1 MNFFESQ
8 DTAKRNTKK
17 LIALFVLA
25 VLSLILVTNLLVMA
39 VFGFAGSDNPDS
51 AGSIPLQFDLNIFL
65 LTGALVSGVI
75 LLGSLYKMA
84 ALSGGG
90 ARIAEMMNGRLLLA
104 GSDDLHERRVLNV
117 VEEMAIA
124 SGTPVPPVYLLE
136 EAGINAFAAGYS
148 PSDAV
153 IGVTRGTLETLSR
166 EQLQGV
172 IAHEFSH
179 ILHGDMRINI
189 RLIGILHGIMVLG
202 IIGYHLMRGG
212 AYSRRSKDSG
222 GIVMLGLGLI
232 VIGFV
237 GTFFG
242 NLIKAAVSRQ
252 REFLADASAVQF
264 TRNPEGIAGAL
275 MQIARHSERSY
286 LHNPKAAEISHA
298 LFEEGTHSALSALYA
313 THPSLEKRIGAILPQ
328 WNGSYEMI
336 EHQAHPPT
344 ASEPSAQEQA
354 AAQRARA
361 ETLLGGTTGILI
373 MDSMI
378 NQVGNPGAQ
387 HLAQADRLL
396 AAMPPQLHAAAQS
409 PAGARALVY
418 LLVLDQDSQMR
429 DAQLQ
434 FLQESADKGVFAEL
448 QHLAKTAAKVE
459 AELRLPLLSI
469 ALSSLRQLSKRQYL
483 LFKANFDAVIAMDN
497 KINLFEWSLQKILFH
512 HLAQV
517 FESRGA
523 PRSGHKDLHQ
533 LSDASTLLLSL
544 IAHSSTQQDI
554 GVEEAFDQA
563 ATLLKLDTKLVP
575 LASINMEKLDMAVD
589 ALRAVKPL
597 QKPALLKAC
606 AACIMADRKI
616 MPIEAELLRAI
627 AATIDCPMPP
637 LVEQRDQSTLI

>member
-17 LIALFVLA
+17 LIVLFALA
-25 VLSLILVTNLLVMA
+25 VLSLVLVTNLLVMA
-39 VFGFAGSDNPDS
+39 VFGYANSRNPDS
-51 AGSIPLQFDLNIFL
+51 ASGIPLQFDPAIFL
-65 LTGALVSGVI
+65 LVGALVSGVI

-148 PSDAV
+148 PADAV
-153 IGVTRGTLETLSR
+153 IGVTRGTIETLSR

-222 GIVMLGLGLI
+222 GIVMLGLGLV

-264 TRNPEGIAGAL
+264 TRNPDGIAGAL

-286 LHNPKAAEISHA
+286 LRNPNAAEISHA
-298 LFEEGTHSALSALYA
+298 LFEEGSHSALSALYA
-313 THPSLEKRIGAILPQ
+313 THPPLEKRIAAILPQ
-328 WNGSYEMI
+328 WDGSYELV
-336 EHQAHPPT
+336 EAQTSRSSATP
-344 ASEPSAQEQA
+344 EPSAQERA

-361 ETLLGGTTGILI
+361 ETLLSGTAGVLI

-378 NQVGNPGAQ
+378 DQVGNPGAQ
-387 HLAQADRLL
+387 HLAQADHLL
-396 AAMPPQLHAAAQS
+396 AAMPAQLHAAAQH

-418 LLVLDQDSQMR
+418 LLVLDQESQMR
-429 DAQLQ
+429 QAQLQ
-434 FLQESADKGVFAEL
+434 FLQGSADKGVFAEL
-448 QHLAKTAAKVE
+448 QHLSKTATTVE

-469 ALSSLRQLSKRQYL
+469 ALSSLRQLSKPQYQ
-483 LFKANFDAVIAMDN
+483 LFKTNFETVIGMDG
-497 KINLFEWSLQKILFH
+497 KVNLFEWSLQKILFQ

-517 FESRGA
+517 FEPRRAS
-523 PRSGHKDLHQ
+523 RSGHKDLAQ
-533 LSDASTLLLSL
+533 LTAASTLLLSL
-544 IAHSSTQQDI
+544 IAHSGKQENIST
-554 GVEEAFDQA
+554 EEAFDQG
-563 ATLLKLDTKLVP
+563 ATLLKLDTQLLP
-575 LASINMEKLDMAVD
+575 LAEISMAKLDLAAA
-589 ALRAVKPL
+589 ALRTLKPL

-606 AACIMADRKI
+606 AASIMADRKV

-627 AATIDCPMPP
+627 AAIIDCPMPP
-637 LVEQRDQSTLI
+637 LVV